1 MFPLYFLRLT
11 HHVFEAPQ
19 HCGSNDAQEEG
30 HDVEDG
36 RRPQQVMEVHHVLAA
51 LHVSVFVVA
60 SEHLYAAGPLGT
72 TTRGNG

>member
-11 HHVFEAPQ
+11 HQVFETPQ
-19 HCGSNDAQEEG
+19 HCSSNDAQEEG

-51 LHVSVFVVA
+51 LHVSVFMVA
-60 SEHLYAAGPLGT
+60 SKHLYTAGPVGT
-72 TTRGNG
+72 TARGNS